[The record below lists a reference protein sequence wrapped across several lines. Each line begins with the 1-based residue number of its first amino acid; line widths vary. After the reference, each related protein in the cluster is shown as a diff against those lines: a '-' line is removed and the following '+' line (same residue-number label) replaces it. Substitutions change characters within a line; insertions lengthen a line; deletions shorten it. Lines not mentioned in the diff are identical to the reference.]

1 MQAILRIKRLNMCG
15 ACRKSRFSLKDDFAS
30 FLAKFNRDCTMNVYN
45 SKTLNLIDELPNI
58 KGINYFRL
66 SFVDENIEEMTLT
79 IKRFQ
84 EKCDAIKNQRLIKRV
99 THTGISS
106 IIHYK
111 K

>member
-1 MQAILRIKRLNMCG
+1 
-15 ACRKSRFSLKDDFAS
+15 
-30 FLAKFNRDCTMNVYN
+30 MNVYN

-84 EKCDAIKNQRLIKRV
+84 EKMRDANKKSTFNKASD
-99 THTGISS
+99 THG
-106 IIHYK
+106 HFFNNPL
-111 K
+111 